1 MILEVEGVGVITES
15 DLLHS
20 PIIGCTKTTAG
31 IPTPC
36 IKVSVN
42 YHWSIENAA

>member
-20 PIIGCTKTTAG
+20 PIIGCTKTAG

>member
-20 PIIGCTKTTAG
+20 PITGYTNNIAG

-36 IKVSVN
+36 TQVSVN
-42 YHWSIENAA
+42 YHWRKNAA